1 MKKGRTEG
9 GTLISQIHQ
18 VCQRIW
24 HAVLSRNGLEDLAGA
39 RGRVIFA
46 LWNEDNIPIKNLVE
60 KTSLDKATLTG
71 IIDRLERDGYVKRIP
86 SPGDKRSTL
95 ISRTG
100 KVHRRISITLFLMN
114 SRNSS
119 TESKIPEVSDQQNKL
134 FYKGF
139 SVKEI
144 KDFENYL
151 KRILQNCK
159 EAEAELEDMQST
171 AS

>member
-1 MKKGRTEG
+1 MKNGRTEG
-9 GTLISQIHQ
+9 GNLISQIHQ
-18 VCQRIW
+18 VSQRVW
-24 HAVLSRNGLEDLAGA
+24 YEVLRRNELEDLAGA

-46 LWNEDNIPIKNLVE
+46 LWNEDNIPIKKLVE

-86 SPGDKRSTL
+86 SPDDKRVTL

-100 KVHRRISITLFLMN
+100 KDEIFK
-114 SRNSS
+114 
-119 TESKIPEVSDQQNKL
+119 SKIPEVSKQQNKL

-139 SVKEI
+139 STSEI
-144 KDFENYL
+144 KEFENYL

-159 EAEAELEDMQST
+159 EAEAGE
-171 AS
+171 

>member
-1 MKKGRTEG
+1 MKKGHTEG

-18 VCQRIW
+18 VSQRVW
-24 HAVLSRNGLEDLAGA
+24 YDVLRRNGLEDLAGA

-46 LWNEDNIPIKNLVE
+46 LWNEDNIPIKKLVE

-86 SPGDKRSTL
+86 SPDDKRATL

-100 KVHRRISITLFLMN
+100 KDEIFK
-114 SRNSS
+114 
-119 TESKIPEVSDQQNKL
+119 SKIPTVSAQQNKL

-139 SVKEI
+139 SASEI

-159 EAEAELEDMQST
+159 EAEAEK
-171 AS
+171 

>member
-86 SPGDKRSTL
+86 SPRDKRSTL

-100 KVHRRISITLFLMN
+100 KDEIFK
-114 SRNSS
+114 
-119 TESKIPEVSDQQNKL
+119 SKIPEVSDQQNKL

>member
-1 MKKGRTEG
+1 MKNGRTEG

-18 VCQRIW
+18 VSQRVW
-24 HAVLSRNGLEDLAGA
+24 YNVLSRNGLEDLAGA

-46 LWNEDNIPIKNLVE
+46 LWNEDNIPIKKLVE

-86 SPGDKRSTL
+86 SPDDKRATL

-100 KVHRRISITLFLMN
+100 KDEIFK
-114 SRNSS
+114 
-119 TESKIPEVSDQQNKL
+119 SKIPEVSKQQNKL

-139 SVKEI
+139 STSEI

-151 KRILQNCK
+151 IRILQNCK
-159 EAEAELEDMQST
+159 EAEAQNEGFVF
-171 AS
+171 

>member
-1 MKKGRTEG
+1 MKNGRTEG

-18 VCQRIW
+18 VSQRVW
-24 HAVLSRNGLEDLAGA
+24 YNVLSRNGLEDLAGA

-46 LWNEDNIPIKNLVE
+46 LWNEDNIPIKKLVE

-86 SPGDKRSTL
+86 SPDDKRATL

-100 KVHRRISITLFLMN
+100 KDEIFK
-114 SRNSS
+114 
-119 TESKIPEVSDQQNKL
+119 SKIPEVSKQQNKL

-139 SVKEI
+139 STSEI

-151 KRILQNCK
+151 IRILQNCK
-159 EAEAELEDMQST
+159 EAEAENLRKEFE
-171 AS
+171 

>member
-18 VCQRIW
+18 VSQRVW
-24 HAVLSRNGLEDLAGA
+24 YNVLSRKGLEDLAGA

-46 LWNEDNIPIKNLVE
+46 LWNEDNIPIKKLVE

-86 SPGDKRSTL
+86 SPDDKRFTL

-100 KVHRRISITLFLMN
+100 KDEIFK
-114 SRNSS
+114 
-119 TESKIPEVSDQQNKL
+119 SKILEVSKEQNAL

-139 SVKEI
+139 STSEI
-144 KDFENYL
+144 KEFEKYL

-159 EAEAELEDMQST
+159 EAEAGE
-171 AS
+171 

>member
-1 MKKGRTEG
+1 MKNGQTEG

-18 VCQRIW
+18 VCQRVW

-46 LWNEDNIPIKNLVE
+46 LWSEDKVPIKKLVE

-71 IIDRLERDGYVKRIP
+71 IIDRLERDGFVCRVP
-86 SPGDKRSTL
+86 SPDDKRATL

-100 KVHRRISITLFLMN
+100 KDEIFKKKVP
-114 SRNSS
+114 
-119 TESKIPEVSDQQNKL
+119 KVSDEQNAL

-139 SVKEI
+139 SKKEI
-144 KDFENYL
+144 EDFENYL
-151 KRILQNCK
+151 KRVLQNCK
-159 EAEAELEDMQST
+159 EAEKNI
-171 AS
+171 

>member
-18 VCQRIW
+18 ISQRVW
-24 HAVLSRNGLEDLAGA
+24 YDVLSHNGLSDLAGA

-46 LWNEDNIPIKNLVE
+46 LWNEDNIPIKKLVE
-60 KTSLDKATLTG
+60 RTSLDKATLTG

-86 SPGDKRSTL
+86 SPDDKRATL

-100 KVHRRISITLFLMN
+100 KDEIFK
-114 SRNSS
+114 
-119 TESKIPEVSDQQNKL
+119 SKIPEVSMQQNKL

-139 SVKEI
+139 STSEI

-159 EAEAELEDMQST
+159 EAEAEKTWSF
-171 AS
+171 

>member
-60 KTSLDKATLTG
+60 KTSFDKATLTG

-100 KVHRRISITLFLMN
+100 KDEIFK
-114 SRNSS
+114 
-119 TESKIPEVSDQQNKL
+119 SKIPEVSDQQNKL

>member
-1 MKKGRTEG
+1 MKNGQTEG

-18 VCQRIW
+18 VCQRVW

-46 LWNEDNIPIKNLVE
+46 LWGEDKVPIKKLVE

-71 IIDRLERDGYVKRIP
+71 IIDRLERDGFVCRVP
-86 SPGDKRSTL
+86 SPDDKRATL

-100 KVHRRISITLFLMN
+100 KDEIFKKKVP
-114 SRNSS
+114 
-119 TESKIPEVSDQQNKL
+119 KVSGEQNAL

-139 SVKEI
+139 SKKEI
-144 KDFENYL
+144 EVFENYL
-151 KRILQNCK
+151 KRVLQNCK
-159 EAEAELEDMQST
+159 DAEEVL
-171 AS
+171 

>member
-1 MKKGRTEG
+1 MKNGRTEG

-18 VCQRIW
+18 VSQRVW
-24 HAVLSRNGLEDLAGA
+24 YEVLRRNELEDLAGA

-46 LWNEDNIPIKNLVE
+46 LWNEDNIPIKKLVE

-86 SPGDKRSTL
+86 SPDDKRVTL

-100 KVHRRISITLFLMN
+100 KDEIFK
-114 SRNSS
+114 
-119 TESKIPEVSDQQNKL
+119 SKIPEVSKEQNKL

-139 SVKEI
+139 STSEI
-144 KDFENYL
+144 KEFENYL

-159 EAEAELEDMQST
+159 EAEAGE
-171 AS
+171 

>member
-1 MKKGRTEG
+1 MKNGRTEG
-9 GTLISQIHQ
+9 GNLISQIHQ
-18 VCQRIW
+18 VSQRVW
-24 HAVLSRNGLEDLAGA
+24 YEVLRRNELEDLAGA

-46 LWNEDNIPIKNLVE
+46 LWNEDNIPIKKLVE

-86 SPGDKRSTL
+86 SPDDKRVTL

-100 KVHRRISITLFLMN
+100 KDEIFK
-114 SRNSS
+114 
-119 TESKIPEVSDQQNKL
+119 SKIPEVSKQQNKL

-139 SVKEI
+139 STSEI

-159 EAEAELEDMQST
+159 EAEAGE
-171 AS
+171 

>member
-1 MKKGRTEG
+1 MKKGWTEG

-100 KVHRRISITLFLMN
+100 KDEIFK
-114 SRNSS
+114 
-119 TESKIPEVSDQQNKL
+119 SKIPEVSDQQNKL

-159 EAEAELEDMQST
+159 EAEAELEDIQST

>member
-18 VCQRIW
+18 ISQRVW
-24 HAVLSRNGLEDLAGA
+24 YDVLRSNGLEDLAGA

-46 LWNEDNIPIKNLVE
+46 LWNEDNIPIKKLVE

-71 IIDRLERDGYVKRIP
+71 IIDRLERDGYVKRTP
-86 SPGDKRSTL
+86 SPDDKRATL

-100 KVHRRISITLFLMN
+100 KDEIFK
-114 SRNSS
+114 
-119 TESKIPEVSDQQNKL
+119 SKIPEVSKQQNKL

-139 SVKEI
+139 STSEI
-144 KDFENYL
+144 KEFEEYL

-159 EAEAELEDMQST
+159 EAEAEKTGSF
-171 AS
+171 

>member
-18 VCQRIW
+18 VCQQIW

-100 KVHRRISITLFLMN
+100 KDEIFK
-114 SRNSS
+114 
-119 TESKIPEVSDQQNKL
+119 SKIPEVSDQQNKL

-159 EAEAELEDMQST
+159 EAEAELEDIQST

>member
-1 MKKGRTEG
+1 MKNGRTEG
-9 GTLISQIHQ
+9 GNLISQIHQ
-18 VCQRIW
+18 VSQRVW
-24 HAVLSRNGLEDLAGA
+24 YDVLSRNGLEDLAGA

-46 LWNEDNIPIKNLVE
+46 LWNEDNIPIKKLVE

-86 SPGDKRSTL
+86 SADDKRVAL

-100 KVHRRISITLFLMN
+100 KDEIFK
-114 SRNSS
+114 
-119 TESKIPEVSDQQNKL
+119 SKIPEVSDQQNKL

-139 SVKEI
+139 STSEI
-144 KDFENYL
+144 KDFESYL

-159 EAEAELEDMQST
+159 EAEAEILRKEFE
-171 AS
+171 

>member
-100 KVHRRISITLFLMN
+100 KDEIFK
-114 SRNSS
+114 
-119 TESKIPEVSDQQNKL
+119 SKVPEVSNQQNKL

>member
-1 MKKGRTEG
+1 MKNGRTEG

-18 VCQRIW
+18 VSQRVW
-24 HAVLSRNGLEDLAGA
+24 YEVLRRNELEDLAGA

-46 LWNEDNIPIKNLVE
+46 LWNEDNIPIKKLVE

-86 SPGDKRSTL
+86 SPDDKRVTL

-100 KVHRRISITLFLMN
+100 KDEIFK
-114 SRNSS
+114 
-119 TESKIPEVSDQQNKL
+119 SKIPEVSKEQNKL

-139 SVKEI
+139 STSEI

-159 EAEAELEDMQST
+159 EAEAGE
-171 AS
+171 

>member
-100 KVHRRISITLFLMN
+100 KDEIFK
-114 SRNSS
+114 
-119 TESKIPEVSDQQNKL
+119 SKIPEVSDQQNKL

-139 SVKEI
+139 PSK
-144 KDFENYL
+144 KSRTL
-151 KRILQNCK
+151 K
-159 EAEAELEDMQST
+159 T
-171 AS
+171 T

>member
-1 MKKGRTEG
+1 MKNGRTEG

-18 VCQRIW
+18 VSQRVW
-24 HAVLSRNGLEDLAGA
+24 YDVLNRNGMEDLAGA

-46 LWNEDNIPIKNLVE
+46 LWNEDNIPIKKLVE

-86 SPGDKRSTL
+86 NPDDKRVTL

-100 KVHRRISITLFLMN
+100 KDEIFK
-114 SRNSS
+114 
-119 TESKIPEVSDQQNKL
+119 SKIPEVSKEQNKL

-139 SVKEI
+139 STSEI
-144 KDFENYL
+144 KEFENYL

-159 EAEAELEDMQST
+159 EAEAGE
-171 AS
+171 

>member
-46 LWNEDNIPIKNLVE
+46 LWNEDNIPINNLVE

-100 KVHRRISITLFLMN
+100 KDEIFK
-114 SRNSS
+114 
-119 TESKIPEVSDQQNKL
+119 SKIPEVSDQQNKL

>member
-100 KVHRRISITLFLMN
+100 KDEIFK
-114 SRNSS
+114 
-119 TESKIPEVSDQQNKL
+119 SKIPEVSDQQNKL

-139 SVKEI
+139 SVKET

>member
-18 VCQRIW
+18 ISQRVW
-24 HAVLSRNGLEDLAGA
+24 YDVLSRNGLEDLAGA

-46 LWNEDNIPIKNLVE
+46 LWNEDNIPIKKLVE

-71 IIDRLERDGYVKRIP
+71 IIDRLERDGYVKRTP
-86 SPGDKRSTL
+86 SPDDKRATL

-100 KVHRRISITLFLMN
+100 KDEIFK
-114 SRNSS
+114 
-119 TESKIPEVSDQQNKL
+119 SKIPEASKHQNAL

-139 SVKEI
+139 STSEI

-159 EAEAELEDMQST
+159 EAEAEKTGSF
-171 AS
+171 

>member
-1 MKKGRTEG
+1 MKNGRTEG

-18 VCQRIW
+18 VSQRVWYNI
-24 HAVLSRNGLEDLAGA
+24 LSRNGLEDLAGA

-46 LWNEDNIPIKNLVE
+46 LWNEDNIPIKKLVE

-71 IIDRLERDGYVKRIP
+71 IIDRLERDVYVKRIP
-86 SPGDKRSTL
+86 SPDDKRVTL

-100 KVHRRISITLFLMN
+100 KDEIFK
-114 SRNSS
+114 
-119 TESKIPEVSDQQNKL
+119 SKIPEVSKQQNKL

-139 SVKEI
+139 STSEI

-159 EAEAELEDMQST
+159 EAEAEKTWSF
-171 AS
+171 

>member
-1 MKKGRTEG
+1 MKNGRTEG

-18 VCQRIW
+18 VCQRVW

-46 LWNEDNIPIKNLVE
+46 LWNEDNIPIKKLVE

-71 IIDRLERDGYVKRIP
+71 IIDRLERDGFVKRIP
-86 SPGDKRSTL
+86 SQKDKRITL

-100 KVHRRISITLFLMN
+100 KDEIFKEKV
-114 SRNSS
+114 
-119 TESKIPEVSDQQNKL
+119 PQVSDQQNEL

-139 SVKEI
+139 STREI
-144 KDFENYL
+144 EDFENYL
-151 KRILQNCK
+151 KRILENCK
-159 EAEAELEDMQST
+159 EAETEATRQGHGTPKLRNEVEQ
-171 AS
+171 